1 MDERKVAGVEY
12 MEFTGRDG
20 ETVSGMTVH
29 TTEKIDAKR
38 GQGERTDHFFLS
50 KKKLSTLG
58 FVPAP
63 GQLVEVFYNRYGKVA
78 TLKLVSEDT
87 IIIE

>member
-38 GQGERTDHFFLS
+38 GQGERGDRFFLS
-50 KKKLSTLG
+50 KAKLSTLD
-58 FVPAP
+58 FTPAP
-63 GQLVEVFYNRYGKVA
+63 GRMA
-78 TLKLVSEDT
+78 
-87 IIIE
+87 

>member
-38 GQGERTDHFFLS
+38 GQGERGDRFFLS
-50 KKKLSTLG
+50 
-58 FVPAP
+58 
-63 GQLVEVFYNRYGKVA
+63 
-78 TLKLVSEDT
+78 
-87 IIIE
+87 

>member
-50 KKKLSTLG
+50 KKKLSTLD
-58 FVPAP
+58 FTPAP
-63 GQLVEVFYNRYGKVA
+63 GQRIVVFYNRYGKVA
-78 TLKLVSEDT
+78 SLKLVSDDS
-87 IIIE
+87 IVID